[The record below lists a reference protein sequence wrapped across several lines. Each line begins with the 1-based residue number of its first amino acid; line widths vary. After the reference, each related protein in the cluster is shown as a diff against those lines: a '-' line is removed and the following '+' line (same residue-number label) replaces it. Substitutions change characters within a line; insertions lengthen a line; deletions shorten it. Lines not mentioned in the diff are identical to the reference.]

1 MSTKVKIILGVIGLL
16 MFAQVLQVAFGTPTN
31 KTANQT
37 SSITSKPTTAE
48 PTPTSQTQPKSLYDV
63 VKVIDGDTIDVSI
76 DGMTERIRLIG
87 VDTPEVV
94 DPRKPVQCFGQEASA
109 KMHKLLDGKKV
120 SLESD
125 QSQGDKDK
133 YSRLLRFVFTEDN
146 INVAHEL
153 ILSGFAH
160 EYTYNLPYKYQ
171 KEFKEAQQFAEK
183 NELGLWAP
191 NACVTPTKEVI
202 YILPTNT
209 PIPQSQE
216 IVQPTQVPVQQA
228 VQSSGFSCAGKT
240 KCGDMV
246 SCEEA
251 RFYYS
256 QCGLTR
262 LDGDDD
268 GTPCEKLCN

>member
-16 MFAQVLQVAFGTPTN
+16 IFAQVLQVASSTPTN
-31 KTANQT
+31 KTASQT
-37 SSITSKPTTAE
+37 SSTSSEPTATE
-48 PTPTSQTQPKSLYDV
+48 PTPTIQAQPKSLYDV

-76 DGMTERIRLIG
+76 DGKIERIRLIG

-191 NACVTPTKEVI
+191 DACVTPTQEAI
-202 YILPTNT
+202 YIPPTSA
-209 PIPQSQE
+209 PAPQ
-216 IVQPTQVPVQQA
+216 VFTQQA
-228 VQSSGFSCAGKT
+228 VEPTQPPAQSSGFTCSGKT

-251 RFYYS
+251 RFYLT
-256 QCGLTR
+256 QCGVSR

-268 GTPCEKLCN
+268 GTPCETLCK